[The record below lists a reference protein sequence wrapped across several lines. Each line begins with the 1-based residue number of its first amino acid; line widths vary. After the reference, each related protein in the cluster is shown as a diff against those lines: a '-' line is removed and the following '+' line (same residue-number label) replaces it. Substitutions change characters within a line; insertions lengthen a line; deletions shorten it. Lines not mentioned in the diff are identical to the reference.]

1 MTDPMR
7 HNLKKGQAKKGVIES
22 KERFVKLTYTLIE
35 SEAWRW
41 LRPISK
47 AVYIEL
53 KRRYNGLNNGKI
65 SLSLSEAAHL
75 LKASKSSISKALKQ
89 LETHGF
95 IKLIKKGY
103 FTGRMA
109 SEYALTDEQL
119 DGYPPTREWRRWQ
132 PTKPHR
138 RRQMRVIGIQTILG
152 DMRTE

>member
-1 MTDPMR
+1 MSNPMR
-7 HNLKKGQAKKGVIES
+7 HNLDKRLAKKGIIES
-22 KERFVKLTYTLIE
+22 TERFVKLTYPLIE

-65 SLSLSEAAHL
+65 SLSLSEAAHII
-75 LKASKSSISKALKQ
+75 KASKSSISRALKQ

-119 DGYPPTREWRRWQ
+119 DDYPPTREWRRWQ
-132 PTKPHR
+132 PTKAHR
-138 RRQMRVIGIQTILG
+138 RRQIRAIGIGTILE
-152 DMRTE
+152 DMRNE

>member
-1 MTDPMR
+1 MSNPMR
-7 HNLKKGQAKKGVIES
+7 HNLDKRLAKKGIIES
-22 KERFVKLTYTLIE
+22 TERFVKLTYPLIE
-35 SEAWRW
+35 SQAWRW

-53 KRRYNGLNNGKI
+53 KRRYNGLNNGRI
-65 SLSLSEAAHL
+65 SLSLSEAAHI

-119 DGYPPTREWRRWQ
+119 DGYPPTREWKQWQ
-132 PTKPHR
+132 PNKPHR
-138 RRQMRVIGIQTILG
+138 RRQIRAVGIQTILN

>member
-1 MTDPMR
+1 MSNPMR
-7 HNLKKGQAKKGVIES
+7 HNLDKRLAKKGVIET
-22 KERFVKLTYTLIE
+22 KERFIKLTYSVLE

-65 SLSLSEAAHL
+65 SLSLSEAAHI

-109 SEYALTDEQL
+109 SEFALTDEQL

-132 PTKPHR
+132 PKKSHR
-138 RRQMRVIGIQTILG
+138 RRQIRAIGIQTILM
-152 DMRTE
+152 DMQTE

>member
-1 MTDPMR
+1 MSNSMR
-7 HNLKKGQAKKGVIES
+7 HNLDKRLAKKGIIES
-22 KERFVKLTYTLIE
+22 TERFVKLTYPLIE
-35 SEAWRW
+35 SQAWRW
-41 LRPISK
+41 LRPISQS
-47 AVYIEL
+47 VYIE
-53 KRRYNGLNNGKI
+53 RRRRFNGSNNGRI
-65 SLSLSEAAHL
+65 SLSLSEAAHI

-119 DGYPPTREWRRWQ
+119 DGYPPTREWKQWQ
-132 PTKPHR
+132 PNKPHR
-138 RRQMRVIGIQTILG
+138 RRQMRVIGTQTILM

>member
-1 MTDPMR
+1 MTNPMR
-7 HNLKKGQAKKGVIES
+7 HKLKKSQAKKGIIES
-22 KERFVKLTYTLIE
+22 TERFVKLTYPLIE
-35 SEAWRW
+35 SEAWKW

-65 SLSLSEAAHL
+65 SLSLSEAAHI
-75 LKASKSSISKALKQ
+75 LKASKSSISRALKQ

-138 RRQMRVIGIQTILG
+138 RRQIRAIGIQTTLT
-152 DMRTE
+152 DMRNE

>member
-1 MTDPMR
+1 MSNPMR
-7 HNLKKGQAKKGVIES
+7 HNLDKRLAKKGVIES
-22 KERFVKLTYTLIE
+22 KERFVKLTYSLLG

-53 KRRYNGLNNGKI
+53 KQRYNGRNNGKI
-65 SLSLSEAAHL
+65 ALSLSEAAHI
-75 LKASKSSISKALKQ
+75 LKASKSSISTALKQ

-109 SEYALTDEQL
+109 SEFALTDEHL
-119 DGYPPTREWRRWQ
+119 DGYPPTREWRQWR
-132 PTKPHR
+132 PTKVHR
-138 RRQMRVIGIQTILG
+138 RRQIPAIGIETTLK
-152 DMRTE
+152 DLRNE

>member
-53 KRRYNGLNNGKI
+53 KQRYNGLNNGKI
-65 SLSLSEAAHL
+65 SLSLAEAARIL
-75 LKASKSSISKALKQ
+75 RASKSTIQKAL
-89 LETHGF
+89 LELEEHGF
-95 IKLIKKGY
+95 IKLVKKGY

-119 DGYPPTREWRRWQ
+119 DGYPPTREWRQWQ
-132 PTKPHR
+132 PTKPYR
-138 RRQMRVIGIQTILG
+138 RRQIPAIGIQTILT
-152 DMRTE
+152 DMRNE

>member
-1 MTDPMR
+1 MSNPMR
-7 HNLKKGQAKKGVIES
+7 HNLNKRLAKKGVIES
-22 KERFVKLTYTLIE
+22 KERFIKLTYPLIE

-53 KRRYNGLNNGKI
+53 RRRYNGLNNGKI
-65 SLSLSEAAHL
+65 SLSLSEAAHI
-75 LKASKSSISKALKQ
+75 LKASKSSISTALKQ

-109 SEYALTDEQL
+109 SEFALTDEQL
-119 DGYPPTREWRRWQ
+119 DGYPPTREWKQWQ
-132 PTKPHR
+132 PTKHHR
-138 RRQMRVIGIQTILG
+138 HQQISAIDIETILE
-152 DMRTE
+152 DMRNE

>member
-1 MTDPMR
+1 MTNPMR
-7 HNLKKGQAKKGVIES
+7 HKLKKGQAKKGIIES
-22 KERFVKLTYTLIE
+22 TERFVKLTYPLIE

-53 KRRYNGLNNGKI
+53 RRRYNGLNNGRI
-65 SLSLSEAAHL
+65 SLSLSEAAHI
-75 LKASKSSISKALKQ
+75 LKASKSSISTALKQ

-119 DGYPPTREWRRWQ
+119 DGFPPTREWRKWQ
-132 PTKPHR
+132 PKKSHR

-152 DMRTE
+152 DMRNE

>member
-1 MTDPMR
+1 MTDSMR
-7 HNLKKGQAKKGVIES
+7 HNLDKRLAKKGVIES
-22 KERFVKLTYTLIE
+22 KERFVKLTYSLLG

-53 KRRYNGLNNGKI
+53 KQRYNGLNNGKI
-65 SLSLSEAAHL
+65 SLSLSEAAHI
-75 LKASKSSISKALKQ
+75 LKASKSSISTALKQ

-109 SEYALTDEQL
+109 SEFALTDEHL
-119 DGYPPTREWRRWQ
+119 DGYPPTREWRQWR
-132 PTKPHR
+132 PTKVHR
-138 RRQMRVIGIQTILG
+138 RRQIPAIGIETTLK
-152 DMRTE
+152 DLRNE